1 MPELRTSLVID
12 LAGNLQRRALAAQRA
27 VGGIGRSGTAQFSQ
41 MNRAMSRSSSGLLA
55 MGSRAFAVIGGA
67 IAVRSAARAAMAT
80 EERLERLGVQA
91 NRSTD
96 QVQALW
102 DRIASPDVALN
113 PNINVDPKKVLAA
126 VEQIVEMTGDLA
138 FAEAN
143 MASLA
148 RAIQATGAEGE
159 AIGGLAAELQKM
171 GLAPREVAV
180 ALDNL
185 TAKGKEGAFTLGNLA
200 ALGPRI
206 FAAYAATGRGGL
218 KAVDELGAVL
228 QVIRMGT
235 GSAEQATTAFEAMLR
250 TLQDADKVKFLTRSG
265 IRVFE
270 DDGTTMR
277 AIDELMQDIV
287 RATGGDPLKLSAVFD
302 AEAMRAFN
310 TMNAGFRRTGGF
322 STLDRM
328 RAAQGRGQL
337 EADAARIAKTT
348 SAVTDA
354 AASAV
359 GKKIE
364 EAITPAMKEGAEFLR
379 RAMEQGVT
387 SALEREVAEIET
399 RRQAGRYLDRGLL
412 PPVSRVPQSVLDAE
426 AAQAQQRGP
435 EGTVTIRVQ
444 AEAGTRARVTG
455 LEGRGL
461 DVDTGSYMPE
471 GR

>member
-1 MPELRTSLVID
+1 
-12 LAGNLQRRALAAQRA
+12 
-27 VGGIGRSGTAQFSQ
+27 
-41 MNRAMSRSSSGLLA
+41 MSRSSSGLLA

-113 PNINVDPKKVLAA
+113 PDIAVDPRKVLAA

-143 MASLA
+143 MAGLA

-235 GSAEQATTAFEAMLR
+235 GSAQQATTAFEAMLR
-250 TLQDADKVKFLTRSG
+250 TLQDADKVKFLQRNG
-265 IRVFE
+265 IKVFE

-277 AIDELMQDIV
+277 AIDDLMKDIV
-287 RATGGDPLKLSAVFD
+287 RASGGDPLKLSLVFD

-310 TMNAGFRRTGGF
+310 VLNAEFRRTGGF
-322 STLDRM
+322 GSLERI
-328 RAAQGRGQL
+328 RAVQGRGAL

-348 SAVTDA
+348 AQVVDSTL
-354 AASAV
+354 SGV

-364 EAITPAMKEGAEFLR
+364 EGITPAMKTGAEFVRTAMEEGFTAAWEKSVLAPR
-379 RAMEQGVT
+379 RAARAAPPLPLSEQARLAAEAGVDLGPSGFERFAGPGSGQPRAGGVPLSYT
-387 SALEREVAEIET
+387 VEAL
-399 RRQAGRYLDRGLL
+399 RQALG
-412 PPVSRVPQSVLDAE
+412 Q
-426 AAQAQQRGP
+426 AAP
-435 EGTVTIRVQ
+435 EGKVTIEIR
-444 AEAGTRARVTG
+444 AEPGTRARVTG
-455 LEGRGL
+455 LQGRGL
-461 DVDTGSYMPE
+461 DVDTGPMMPE
-471 GR
+471 SAR